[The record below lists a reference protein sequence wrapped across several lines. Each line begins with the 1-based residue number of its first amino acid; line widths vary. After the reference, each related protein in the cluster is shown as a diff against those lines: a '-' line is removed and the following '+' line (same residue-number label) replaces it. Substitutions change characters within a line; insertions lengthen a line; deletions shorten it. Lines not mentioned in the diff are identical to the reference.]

1 MKRLLIIFTFLFIG
15 IGLSA
20 QFFKPVPRDLF
31 SAELSAD
38 RTVKGNSVWLLRPA
52 ITVTAVQW
60 NWDKES
66 KQFSASAFQSAGMGL
81 GWQHFRPISATDPT
95 PYTDYG
101 ANALLLLG
109 ADISGAITFSG
120 LGILNLGVLYNFTQ
134 KVPGILAGVQL
145 KF

>member
-1 MKRLLIIFTFLFIG
+1 MKRLLFIPLLFIV

-20 QFFKPVPRDLF
+20 QGFLKPIPHDLF
-31 SAELSAD
+31 TAEPTAD
-38 RTVKGNSVWLLRPA
+38 RTFKGTSIWLLRPA

-60 NWDKES
+60 NWKDGM
-66 KQFSASAFQSAGMGL
+66 FTANAFQSAGLGV
-81 GWQHFRPISATDPT
+81 GWQHFRTVSATDFT
-95 PYTDYG
+95 PYNDWG

-109 ADISGAITFSG
+109 TDISGAITISG
-120 LGILNLGVLYNFTQ
+120 LGIINLGVLYNFTQ